1 MLVEA
6 KELYASAEA
15 RANDTI
21 EQEEELVVRVRAVE
35 EWEWVAD
42 QLEQKLQE
50 REALNDLRLEREL
63 TGLAT
68 RKSSLVSHEAA
79 LMAEQR
85 DIEGTLASDLAQELA
100 TDGREGALETRAA
113 EVADRE
119 RLLAD
124 LHVVRLGEAQKVW
137 DFLGPAESAL
147 VPFSFSPLL
156 SRVPAQEVSA
166 ELPLLDSAG
175 AKMLEL
181 EDVIASWL
189 EAEGRIL
196 AKVVMEHVL
205 LCLRSRDP

>member
-15 RANDTI
+15 RANNTI
-21 EQEEELVVRVRAVE
+21 EQEEELAVRVRAVE
-35 EWEWVAD
+35 EWEWVVD
-42 QLEQKLQE
+42 ELEQKLQE

-68 RKSSLVSHEAA
+68 CKSSLVSHEAA

-100 TDGREGALETRAA
+100 TNGREGTLETRVA
-113 EVADRE
+113 EVAERE
-119 RLLAD
+119 RLLTD
-124 LHVVRLGEAQKVW
+124 LHTVHLGEAQKVW

-156 SRVPAQEVSA
+156 SRVPA
-166 ELPLLDSAG
+166 
-175 AKMLEL
+175 
-181 EDVIASWL
+181 
-189 EAEGRIL
+189 
-196 AKVVMEHVL
+196 
-205 LCLRSRDP
+205 